1 MKKILIILVVI
12 ACLAGFVWT
21 LVFLYEKSQEQ
32 PVIFDTGQA
41 QIGNVI
47 KKTVATGSVV
57 PRNEILIKPQISGII
72 EEIMV
77 EAGQNVQQGDVLAKI
92 RIVPN
97 MVEMSTAENRLS
109 RAKLARDNAKIDHD
123 RNQRLYES
131 GVIAYADFQSFDLA
145 LKNAEQEMNAAEDN
159 LKIVTEGVAKSKG
172 TGSNT
177 LVRATV
183 SGMVLDV
190 PVKKGNSVIEANNFN
205 EGTTIAAIA
214 DMEDLIFEGKVDESE
229 VGKIR
234 EGMELILTI
243 GAIDDES
250 FTAILEYIAP
260 KGTEENGAV
269 QFPVRA
275 AVTLESDQFIRA
287 GYSANADVVLD
298 RRDSVLTLS
307 ESLIQYEK
315 DAEAAFV
322 EVEVG
327 DQLFEKREIKVGLSD
342 GIITEVISGIGADDK
357 IKIWNKPKVRGEG

>member
-1 MKKILIILVVI
+1 MKKVIIVIVIL
-12 ACLAGFVWT
+12 ACIAGFAWT
-21 LVFLYEKSQEQ
+21 LFFLFEKSKEK
-32 PVIFDTGQA
+32 PVVYDTGKA
-41 QIGNVI
+41 EIGTII

-72 EEIMV
+72 DKLMV
-77 EAGQNVQQGDVLAKI
+77 EPGEHVDEGAVIA
-92 RIVPN
+92 RIKVVPD
-97 MVEMSTAENRLS
+97 MVSMNAAENRLR
-109 RAKLARDNAKIDHD
+109 RAQLERDNAQIDFD
-123 RNQRLYES
+123 RNKKLFED
-131 GVIAYADFQSFDLA
+131 GVIAYADFQPFDLA
-145 LKNAEQEMNAAEDN
+145 LKNAKQEVSAAEDN
-159 LKIVTEGVAKSKG
+159 LQIIKEGVAKSM
-172 TGSNT
+172 GSGSLT

-243 GAIDDES
+243 GAIDQEK
-250 FTAILEYIAP
+250 FTAVLEYIAP
-260 KGTEENGAV
+260 KGTEENGAI

-275 AVTLESDQFIRA
+275 ALQLSEDQFIRA

-298 RRDSVLTLS
+298 RRDSVITLS

-315 DAEAAFV
+315 GGEQAFV

-327 DQLFEKREIKVGLSD
+327 DQQFEKREIEAGLSD
-342 GIITEVISGIGADDK
+342 GIRTEIISGIDTTDL
-357 IKIWNKPKVRGEG
+357 IKDWNKPRTRED

>member
-1 MKKILIILVVI
+1 MKKILIVIVVI

-21 LVFLYEKSQEQ
+21 LMFLYEKSKEQ
-32 PVIFDTGQA
+32 PVVYDSGQA
-41 QIGNVI
+41 EIGTII

-72 EEIMV
+72 QEIMV
-77 EAGQNVQQGDVLAKI
+77 EAGQQVTAGDVLARIK
-92 RIVPN
+92 IVPN
-97 MVEMSTAENRLS
+97 MVAMNTAENRLS
-109 RAKLARDNAKIDHD
+109 RAKLERDNAQIDFD
-123 RNQRLYES
+123 RNKRLHES
-131 GVIAYADFQSFDLA
+131 GVIAYADFQPFDLA
-145 LKNAEQEMNAAEDN
+145 LKNASQEVSAAEDN
-159 LKIVTEGVAKSKG
+159 LKIVTEGVAKSMG

-190 PVKKGNSVIEANNFN
+190 PVKTGNSVIEANNFN

-214 DMEDLIFEGKVDESE
+214 DMDDLIFEGKVDESE

-243 GAIDDES
+243 GAIDSQS

-260 KGTEENGAV
+260 KGIEENGAI

-275 AVTLESDQFIRA
+275 AVQLQTDQFIRA

-307 ESLIQYEK
+307 ESLIQYEEN
-315 DAEAAFV
+315 AETAFV

-327 DQLFEKREIKVGLSD
+327 DQVFEKREIKVGLSD
-342 GIITEVISGIGADDK
+342 GIVTEIVDGIDINDK
-357 IKIWNKPKVRGEG
+357 IKIWNKPRGREE

>member
-1 MKKILIILVVI
+1 MKKVLITLVVL

-21 LVFLYEKSQEQ
+21 LYFLYEKSKEQ
-32 PVIFDTGQA
+32 PVVYDSEQGA
-41 QIGNVI
+41 IGDVI

-77 EAGQNVQQGDVLAKI
+77 EAGEHVEQGDVLARIK
-92 RIVPN
+92 IVPN
-97 MVEMSTAENRLS
+97 MVAINTAENRLS
-109 RAKLARDNAKIDHD
+109 RAKLERDNAQIDFD
-123 RNQRLYES
+123 RNKRLHES
-131 GVIAYADFQSFDLA
+131 GVIASAEFQPFDLA
-145 LKNAEQEMNAAEDN
+145 LKNAVQEVDAAEDN
-159 LKIVTEGVAKSKG
+159 LKIVTEGVAKSMG

-190 PVKKGNSVIEANNFN
+190 PVKQGNSVIEANNFN

-214 DMEDLIFEGKVDESE
+214 DMNDLIFEGKVDESE
-229 VGKIR
+229 VGKISA
-234 EGMELILTI
+234 GMELILTI
-243 GAIDDES
+243 GAIDDQS

-260 KGTEENGAV
+260 KGTEENGAI

-275 AVTLESDQFIRA
+275 AVKLQSDRFIRA

-307 ESLIQYEK
+307 ESLIQYEQN
-315 DAEAAFV
+315 AEMAFV

-327 DQLFEKREIKVGLSD
+327 EQEFEKREIEVGLSD
-342 GIITEVISGIGADDK
+342 GITTEILSGISIDDK
-357 IKIWNKPKVRGEG
+357 IKVWNKPKTRGE